1 VFAVLQGIHE
11 GVTCGAT
18 GELPNAKVCV
28 ANIFWG
34 NPSFCLQSKKL
45 WPRLTEEIARLG
57 FAPVLSAELQMI

>member
-1 VFAVLQGIHE
+1 MWRDRRI
-11 GVTCGAT
+11 
-18 GELPNAKVCV
+18 AKRKSLRREY
-28 ANIFWG
+28 FWG

>member
-1 VFAVLQGIHE
+1 MW
-11 GVTCGAT
+11 AT

-28 ANIFWG
+28 ANIFLG
-34 NPSFCLQSKKL
+34 QPVFCLQSKKL